1 MDVEADGVLAKYK
14 TVLILYSESQ
24 GESAVQ
30 LKGTV
35 HNNNNKKTYFSLYF
49 QYYLLP

>member
-35 HNNNNKKTYFSLYF
+35 HNNKKTYFSLYF